1 MNALGLLKLQMQL
14 ECKGL
19 NELGDMI
26 PIPCANPDEIP
37 RVYAAKH
44 QDDYTV
50 FFRYDL
56 APHLRSSLAALPPKV
71 LFMDHPRI
79 KSILSQFAPCKELW
93 VGKSY
98 VFPEMLRPT
107 LYPDVVYLPE
117 QRKWVVVINE
127 QIVSSC
133 SSARENNIAGEAW
146 TFTQPSFRRR
156 GYGRQVTAAWAQALR
171 EKGKIPFYSHLK
183 DNAASARI
191 ARSLGLIQFIEV
203 VAYS

>member
-1 MNALGLLKLQMQL
+1 MNALDLLKLQMQL

-19 NELGDMI
+19 NEVGDMI

-37 RVYAAKH
+37 RVYVVRHK
-44 QDDYTV
+44 DGYTV

-56 APHLRSSLAALPPKV
+56 APHLRISLAAFLPRV
-71 LFMDHPRI
+71 LFTDHQRI
-79 KSILSQFAPCKELW
+79 KSTLSQSAPCKDLW

-98 VFPEMLRPT
+98 IFPEILRAT
-107 LYPDVVYLPE
+107 LYPNVVYLPE
-117 QRKWVVVINE
+117 QRKYAIVINE

-133 SSARENNIAGEAW
+133 VSARENNAAGEAW
-146 TFTQPSFRRR
+146 TFTEPEYRKR
-156 GYGRQVTAAWAQALR
+156 GYGRQVTAAWAQSLR

-183 DNAASARI
+183 DNPASEGI
-191 ARSLGLIQFIEV
+191 ARFLGLIQFIEV

>member
-1 MNALGLLKLQMQL
+1 MNALDLLKTQMEL

-37 RVYAAKH
+37 RVYAARHK
-44 QDDYTV
+44 DGYTV

-56 APHLRSSLAALPPKV
+56 APHLRNSLAALPPRF
-71 LFMDHPRI
+71 LFTDHQQI
-79 KSILSQFAPCKELW
+79 KSILSQAAPCKELW

-98 VFPEMLRPT
+98 IFPEILRPT
-107 LYPDVVYLPE
+107 LYPDVLYLPD
-117 QRKWVVVINE
+117 QCKWVIVTNE

-133 SSARENNIAGEAW
+133 ASARENNSAGEAW
-146 TFTQPSFRRR
+146 TFTEPGYRKR

-171 EKGKIPFYSHLK
+171 EKGKIPFYSHL
-183 DNAASARI
+183 NNNPASEGI